1 MFSSMETPT
10 SSSAGSTVPSAAP
23 DDALQGA
30 SEPEVLLLP
39 FSIPKDGR
47 SLRTLSNGVNCTPE
61 KRLIAVQYVFR
72 GKSKRPLAEAAKALG
87 VGKTTIYKWKAE
99 CDVWLSASQSSAL
112 KAHVAAIQKR
122 SDEQNLSRF
131 LDLSPAINS
140 PSPSGAAITRP
151 DGLGP
156 NAEAKDPVAG
166 SLQPGDLP
174 LEVLDNICRVGGAEL
189 PTDEEVEKI
198 GLVVDDDLNEEG
210 EALVEESLTNAV
222 TLHKSSQRSSTQNI
236 WKGPQQKFLAFF
248 RGLAR
253 LRAENANTDAGS
265 EDGDP
270 RREPVEVLVTEQKL
284 VTFLNCLVL
293 RKKPWLAVE
302 TIDSHIKAITDL
314 WKQQQLA
321 GKNSHPS
328 PREGGLVKAYRT
340 AIIKSKARQSAA
352 SYEDKAKHSL
362 ADGYDEL
369 GHERISRWYLQRA
382 TKPRM
387 DEHACYRARLDF
399 LLSHAIMG
407 RSEDLRHAKLS
418 DMYSYALPY
427 SSPHPCQAL
436 VITFLESKANT
447 GGRKERGV
455 AIRHRNVEVC
465 PIGALALYLFYR
477 FDACAEKPPD
487 FTTRRE
493 WYDLPLLVASANP
506 SAGISW
512 DTQADLLGKAFAE
525 LDITSSKLTHAM
537 RGGGARFAS
546 AAGCSEDSIRKHGR
560 WCGDRLMERYL
571 TSVAITPVRA
581 LGGFSIQGGDHWLAR
596 SLREPSSD
604 LSGAIF
610 PWVEEAEATLEN
622 KSGSDR
628 DEAGIEFLKLL
639 KFLRR
644 VLLQDAVSLK
654 ALFPTLPLW
663 QHKPFNTTTF
673 AEFAS
678 ELQNAINT
686 TPCPLDAQ
694 LSSIVPTISHALGDV
709 RGQVYSLKNNHDDF
723 KILLESTAQQV
734 NALYTRI
741 FEQPVGDDEGQRTA
755 LVNAHAALI
764 QGIQTMTEASQQISA
779 ASFSSSSSSS
789 PFSSAPGQPS
799 AVSRQSTSSSS
810 SLLLLPPPPSSAIN
824 SGSGSSLIQTSA
836 QLSPSP
842 QTTDFLPTVTTMVE
856 LVQVWTQGGGGRQPL
871 SGFSTSGH
879 SGAVQQK
886 VSRWRRLMGFV
897 EEMALRETGEGGK
910 RRSREVDEVAETID
924 RAIKKRKVGLRKLVD
939 VVTKESTKVAFLEEL
954 EWV

>member
-1 MFSSMETPT
+1 MSSSMETPT
-10 SSSAGSTVPSAAP
+10 SSSAGSTVPSVAP

-30 SEPEVLLLP
+30 SEPEVLLVP

-99 CDVWLSASQSSAL
+99 CDVWLSTSQSSAL

-369 GHERISRWYLQRA
+369 GHERISRW
-382 TKPRM
+382 
-387 DEHACYRARLDF
+387 
-399 LLSHAIMG
+399 
-407 RSEDLRHAKLS
+407 
-418 DMYSYALPY
+418 
-427 SSPHPCQAL
+427 
-436 VITFLESKANT
+436 
-447 GGRKERGV
+447 
-455 AIRHRNVEVC
+455 
-465 PIGALALYLFYR
+465 

-639 KFLRR
+639 KILRR

-779 ASFSSSSSSS
+779 ASFSSS
-789 PFSSAPGQPS
+789 
-799 AVSRQSTSSSS
+799 
-810 SLLLLPPPPSSAIN
+810 
-824 SGSGSSLIQTSA
+824 
-836 QLSPSP
+836 
-842 QTTDFLPTVTTMVE
+842 
-856 LVQVWTQGGGGRQPL
+856 
-871 SGFSTSGH
+871 
-879 SGAVQQK
+879 
-886 VSRWRRLMGFV
+886 
-897 EEMALRETGEGGK
+897 
-910 RRSREVDEVAETID
+910 
-924 RAIKKRKVGLRKLVD
+924 
-939 VVTKESTKVAFLEEL
+939 
-954 EWV
+954 